1 MPISQNVKLA
11 LIVARDR
18 KGAIGKD
25 GTLPWSLPDDLQL
38 FKKVTLGKPI
48 IMGRKTWESLPRKP
62 LPGRQNIVLTR
73 HWDYAAPGARVYSN
87 MNAAIAAARAMAQK
101 AGLDEIFVIGGQS
114 LFEKAMPLA
123 DRLYI
128 TEVDA
133 DVDGDVFFSA
143 DGISNFTAVS
153 ETAFPA
159 DERNQ
164 YAFTHRIYERAADE
178 VVRRG
183 E

>member
-18 KGAIGKD
+18 NGAIGKD

-38 FKKVTLGKPI
+38 FKQITLGKPI

-73 HWDYAAPGARVYSN
+73 HWSYAACGARVYSN

-101 AGLDEIFVIGGQS
+101 ADMDEIFVIGGQS
-114 LFEKAMPLA
+114 LFERAMPLA

-128 TEVDA
+128 TDVDA
-133 DVDGDVFFSA
+133 DVDGDVFFSVEGL
-143 DGISNFTAVS
+143 DTFKEVS
-153 ETAFPA
+153 GTTYPA
-159 DERNQ
+159 DDRNE
-164 YAFTHRIYERAADE
+164 YAFTHRVYERVADE
-178 VVRRG
+178 VIRPG

>member
-18 KGAIGKD
+18 NGAIGKN

-38 FKKVTLGKPI
+38 FKKITLDKPI

-62 LPGRQNIVLTR
+62 LPGRQNVVLTR
-73 HWDYAAPGARVYSN
+73 HWNYAAPGARVYSN
-87 MNAAIAAARAMAQK
+87 MNAALAAARAMAEK
-101 AGLDEIFVIGGQS
+101 AGVDEIFVIGGES

-128 TEVDA
+128 TDVDA
-133 DVDGDVFFSA
+133 DVDGDVFFSIDELDKFSQTREEHFSA
-143 DGISNFTAVS
+143 D
-153 ETAFPA
+153 
-159 DERNQ
+159 DRNQ
-164 YAFTHRIYERAADE
+164 YAFTHRVYEREAEEA
-178 VVRRG
+178 VRPG